1 MKQLKFGIA
10 GYGKMGKI
18 REISILESNDAEL
31 ISIHDITNSKHYNN
45 DIIFCDTYDEL
56 LMTDIDA
63 VIVSAYVSVAADY
76 VIRALNAG
84 KHVFCEKPP
93 STTSKEMSEV
103 IEVEKRTGK
112 ILKYGFNHRFHYSVM
127 EAKKIINDGSLGKML
142 WMRGVYG
149 KAGSIDFHDNWRNY
163 KKYSGGGI
171 LLDQGIHMIDLFRYF
186 SNDEFTCLSSHLTSS
201 FWNVECE
208 DNAFLTLKSKN
219 DIVATLHSSA
229 TQWKH
234 KFLLEMAFENGF
246 INLDGILSSTRS
258 YAPET
263 MIIGKREFE
272 DITFAMGK
280 PKESITYYEYDNSW
294 SLELSEFIDA
304 IHGKNA
310 INNGTSSD
318 ALEIMKITDFVY
330 NNSRI

>member
-1 MKQLKFGIA
+1 MNKVKFGIA

-18 REISILESNDAEL
+18 REESILNSSDAKL
-31 ISIHDITNSKHYNN
+31 ISIYEISEHSHNDKGIVLCNS
-45 DIIFCDTYDEL
+45 FDEL
-56 LMTDIDA
+56 LATDIDA

-76 VIRALNAG
+76 VIRALSRG

-93 STTSKEMSEV
+93 SMTAKEMEKV
-103 IEVEKRTGK
+103 IEIEKKMGK
-112 ILKYGFNHRFHYSVM
+112 VLKYGFNHRFHYSVM
-127 EAKKIINDGSLGKML
+127 EAKKVINDGGMGKML

-163 KKYSGGGI
+163 KNYSGGGI

-186 SNDEFTCLSSHLTSS
+186 SNDEFTCLSSHLASS

>member
-1 MKQLKFGIA
+1 
-10 GYGKMGKI
+10 
-18 REISILESNDAEL
+18 
-31 ISIHDITNSKHYNN
+31 
-45 DIIFCDTYDEL
+45 
-56 LMTDIDA
+56 
-63 VIVSAYVSVAADY
+63 
-76 VIRALNAG
+76 
-84 KHVFCEKPP
+84 
-93 STTSKEMSEV
+93 
-103 IEVEKRTGK
+103 
-112 ILKYGFNHRFHYSVM
+112 
-127 EAKKIINDGSLGKML
+127 
-142 WMRGVYG
+142 
-149 KAGSIDFHDNWRNY
+149 
-163 KKYSGGGI
+163 
-171 LLDQGIHMIDLFRYF
+171 
-186 SNDEFTCLSSHLTSS
+186 
-201 FWNVECE
+201 
-208 DNAFLTLKSKN
+208 
-219 DIVATLHSSA
+219 
-229 TQWKH
+229 
-234 KFLLEMAFENGF
+234 MAFENGF

>member
-1 MKQLKFGIA
+1 MDKVKFGIA

-18 REISILESNDAEL
+18 REESILNSSDAKL
-31 ISIHDITNSKHYNN
+31 ISIYEISEYSHNDKSIVQCNS
-45 DIIFCDTYDEL
+45 FDEL
-56 LMTDIDA
+56 LTTDIDA

-76 VIRALNAG
+76 VIRALSRG
-84 KHVFCEKPP
+84 KHGFCEKPP
-93 STTSKEMSEV
+93 SMTAKEMTKV
-103 IEVEKRTGK
+103 IEIEKKMGK
-112 ILKYGFNHRFHYSVM
+112 VLKYGFNHRFHYSVM
-127 EAKKIINDGSLGKML
+127 EAKKVINDGGMGKML

-163 KKYSGGGI
+163 KNYSGGGI

-186 SNDEFTCLSSHLTSS
+186 SNDEFTCLSSHLASS

>member
-1 MKQLKFGIA
+1 MDKVKFGIA

-18 REISILESNDAEL
+18 REESILNSSDAKL
-31 ISIHDITNSKHYNN
+31 ISIYEISEYSHNDKSIVQCNS
-45 DIIFCDTYDEL
+45 FDEL
-56 LMTDIDA
+56 LTTDIDA

-76 VIRALNAG
+76 VIRALSRG

-93 STTSKEMSEV
+93 SMTAKEMTKV
-103 IEVEKRTGK
+103 IEIEKKMGK
-112 ILKYGFNHRFHYSVM
+112 VLKYGFNHRFHYSVM
-127 EAKKIINDGSLGKML
+127 EAKKVINDGGMGKML

-163 KKYSGGGI
+163 KNYSGGGI

-294 SLELSEFIDA
+294 ELELKEFIDA
-304 IHGKNA
+304 VNGKSV
-310 INNGTSSD
+310 INNGTSED
-318 ALEIMKITDFVY
+318 ALEIMMLTDFVY
-330 NNSRI
+330 KN